1 MTDVLQLLQSHR
13 SIRRFRT
20 DPLPDGLLT
29 EIVRCGQQAASS
41 SNLQAYRIL
50 RITDPALRA
59 RFSTALRRAGRG
71 KTASLLFSLLFCR
84 NARESRR

>member
-59 RFSTALRRAGRG
+59 VFYGVKTSWSRQNCQLAVFSAILSQR
-71 KTASLLFSLLFCR
+71 
-84 NARESRR
+84 